1 MLTEIIS
8 RILNDLT
15 KLLADD
21 LSPHSISYQFEKVAA
36 FLSNENLHIEMID
49 CKEYY
54 EDGDLSFILLMKNEA
69 LANAQ
74 FELASKFRFLEKE
87 LQEEKGDNEYTKLKT
102 EPFFFEYRGNRII
115 FHFSKRKEN
124 QRLIANLIERYNFIL
139 QKPGFHKNAFLMTA
153 LQK

>member
-8 RILNDLT
+8 RLLNDLT

-21 LSPHSISYQFEKVAA
+21 LSPKSIICQFEKMAE
-36 FLSNENLHIEMID
+36 LLKKENLHIEKVD

-54 EDGDLSFILLMKNEA
+54 EDGDLSLILLMKNEA

-87 LQEEKGDNEYTKLKT
+87 LLEEKGANEFTQLKT
-102 EPFFFEYRGNRII
+102 EPFFFEYRGSRVI
-115 FHFSKRKEN
+115 FHCNKIKEN
-124 QRLIANLIERYNFIL
+124 QRLIANLIEGYNL
-139 QKPGFHKNAFLMTA
+139 VQKDSKSLATLSC
-153 LQK
+153 